1 MIKSK
6 IEGRL
11 KKKRKKE
18 NLMTTLDIYWM
29 YHVSH
34 AEAVPSVGCLGLA
47 LGLAITRDDG
57 PCSGV
62 ISEPG
67 TV

>member
-1 MIKSK
+1 
-6 IEGRL
+6 
-11 KKKRKKE
+11 
-18 NLMTTLDIYWM
+18 MTTLDIYWM

-34 AEAVPSVGCLGLA
+34 AEAVPSIGCLGLA

-67 TV
+67 TLPYERQPTYLPMGVH

>member
-1 MIKSK
+1 
-6 IEGRL
+6 
-11 KKKRKKE
+11 
-18 NLMTTLDIYWM
+18 MTTLDIYWM

-34 AEAVPSVGCLGLA
+34 AEAVPSVGGLGLA
-47 LGLAITRDDG
+47 LDLAITRDDG

-67 TV
+67 TL